1 MSRSVFPAERMVG
14 IAPAT
19 FYFPSQEYIHSPFL
33 LSTFYLYFGLKGKS
47 ITISKLEE

>member
-19 FYFPSQEYIHSPFL
+19 FYFPSQEYIHSPF
-33 LSTFYLYFGLKGKS
+33 STFYLYFGLKEKS